1 MDKLQEFKQLIH
13 TCWGARNEGCH
24 AWMPYEGNWITI
36 EPVEADGEDLLEVCL
51 STEVDMLGYPYGECI
66 RVEGVYEEG
75 LDDEFL
81 NGVYK
86 YITTGEEY

>member
-1 MDKLQEFKQLIH
+1 MQEFKQLISD
-13 TCWGARNEGCH
+13 CWNDRNEGRH
-24 AWMPYEGNWITI
+24 AWMAYGDYWITI

-51 STEVDMLGYPYGECI
+51 STDVDMLGYPYGECI
-66 RVEGVYEEG
+66 RMDSVYAEG